1 MLFVFMSQPDFACN
15 PHALWEYVKDNTYH
29 ETAWLVKRDKKYYEL
44 LRRGVRCAVYD
55 TVEGNALLKE
65 ADYVIMNSYTF
76 ERLPKRANQI
86 FVNLWHGSG
95 IKAHDFY
102 NHDMD
107 PEYAKKLAKFFDKI
121 DLMCVHSLDDRF
133 KLSAQLRYDLRKCYV
148 TGQARLDS
156 QKGTG
161 I

>member
-15 PHALWEYVKDNTYH
+15 PHALWEYVKDNTNH

-107 PEYAKKLAKFFDKI
+107 PEYAKNWQSFLIK
-121 DLMCVHSLDDRF
+121 
-133 KLSAQLRYDLRKCYV
+133 
-148 TGQARLDS
+148 
-156 QKGTG
+156 
-161 I
+161 